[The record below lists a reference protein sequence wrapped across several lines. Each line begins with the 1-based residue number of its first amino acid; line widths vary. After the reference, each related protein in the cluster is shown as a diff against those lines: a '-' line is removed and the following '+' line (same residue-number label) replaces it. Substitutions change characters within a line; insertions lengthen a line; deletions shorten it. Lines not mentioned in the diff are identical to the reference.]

1 MLGTILEYYNF
12 PVEPRKEKKRHC
24 REIESTFTSAALT
37 TSNEHHY
44 VPPPNLILKNF
55 GDREDTPPRPPIV
68 STLEVAF
75 TSPNP
80 NAALHILVSL
90 SSTLDIGPSSSDGY
104 IHISAKAF
112 KKLLQLIQRVD
123 DLTMVVQ

>member
-1 MLGTILEYYNF
+1 MT
-12 PVEPRKEKKRHC
+12 KT
-24 REIESTFTSAALT
+24 ESTFTSVALT

-55 GDREDTPPRPPIV
+55 GDRENTPPRPPTV

-80 NAALHILVSL
+80 DAALHILVNL

-112 KKLLQLIQRVD
+112 KKLLACLDIIQD
-123 DLTMVVQ
+123 T